1 MQALTSRCR
10 SGIDDEGRS
19 VGSFVSLASPAVLGT
34 VPGRT
39 FEARTLGDPSAPHR
53 RVVTGEVD
61 LELGSRVA
69 GEVGADEPGDCG
81 PRIPPCCASA
91 SDGRSKARSS
101 SASSRIAA

>member
-19 VGSFVSLASPAVLGT
+19 VGSFVSFASPAVLGT

-53 RVVTGEVD
+53 RVVTGEAD

-81 PRIPPCCASA
+81 PRIPPCASA